1 MDIESTKSHS
11 DELTRTSS
19 DSTISEVACR
29 RRLQNRINQR
39 SSRRRKALQ
48 AAKQGRGQERRWI
61 IYTDKVNASSVN
73 KIPAVANSTEL
84 VKTLP
89 IHDYGSSLYNGPV
102 RTQCTRY
109 YAELQK
115 IVAEVAAKK
124 VQSPELLLPVTQ
136 FNVMRAIFE
145 NAASMGLTWDILSED
160 IASLFNIAGPV
171 TLHLPPS
178 LEPSDTQKSIVH
190 HPWIDL
196 IPIPSLRDA
205 LLLQADKYDE
215 DQICGD
221 FYGICSSSPEVGIIV
236 WGESWDPS
244 AYEVS
249 EQVFKKWVELFKGCP
264 DLIRSTNY
272 WRRKRGEK
280 PLRLPNLVDSCVEDF
295 TD

>member
-1 MDIESTKSHS
+1 MALPRPPTPFESIIDLENTGK
-11 DELTRTSS
+11 
-19 DSTISEVACR
+19 
-29 RRLQNRINQR
+29 
-39 SSRRRKALQ
+39 RKALQ

-61 IYTDKVNASSVN
+61 IYTDEANASSVN
-73 KIPAVANSTEL
+73 KIPAVAKVTHLMKS
-84 VKTLP
+84 LP
-89 IHDYGSSLYNGPV
+89 VHNNGNDFCYGSMQSK
-102 RTQCTRY
+102 CTKY

-115 IVAEVAAKK
+115 IVAEVAANK
-124 VQSPELLLPVTQ
+124 VQSPELLLPVAQ
-136 FNVMRAIFE
+136 FNIMRAIFE
-145 NAASMGLTWDILSED
+145 NAASMGLTVDILSED
-160 IASLFNIAGPV
+160 IASYFNIAGPV

-196 IPIPSLRDA
+196 IPIASLRDA

-221 FYGICSSSPEVGIIV
+221 FYGICGPSPEVGILV

-249 EQVFKKWVELFKGCP
+249 ERVLNKWVGLFKGCP
-264 DLIRSTNY
+264 EIVRSTNY

-280 PLRLPNLVDSCVEDF
+280 PLRLPDLTDSCVEEL